1 MHKRDQ
7 VLQQEKIEALL
18 GPIDG
23 HYFKGQYSDPEISIR
38 LLSDLGKK
46 RQNNEDSCMLYV
58 PGSEALTDSRGIL
71 VAVADGMGGAKAGEY
86 ASHNALRCICPVY
99 YERNPHALVP
109 AALRQAV
116 EAANAFVFRESEH
129 NIDFSGMGTTVSA
142 LAIVGNWAYIAQ
154 VGDSRIYLLRS
165 GMPLK
170 QLTYDHT
177 LVAEQIKNGLI
188 NEEEARN
195 HSLKNLITR
204 AVGIR
209 DTVDVDLFALEL
221 QPHDT
226 LLLCSDGLTNMVND
240 ENLEKE
246 LAQEDL
252 TAMSES
258 LLEKALEAGGTD
270 NITMILVRIGEVLKE
285 SNYQQGGR
293 IISFHK
299 KSALRRLFSF
309 FS

>member
-1 MHKRDQ
+1 
-7 VLQQEKIEALL
+7 
-18 GPIDG
+18 
-23 HYFKGQYSDPEISIR
+23 
-38 LLSDLGKK
+38 
-46 RQNNEDSCMLYV
+46 
-58 PGSEALTDSRGIL
+58 
-71 VAVADGMGGAKAGEY
+71 
-86 ASHNALRCICPVY
+86 
-99 YERNPHALVP
+99 
-109 AALRQAV
+109 
-116 EAANAFVFRESEH
+116 
-129 NIDFSGMGTTVSA
+129 
-142 LAIVGNWAYIAQ
+142 
-154 VGDSRIYLLRS
+154 
-165 GMPLK
+165 
-170 QLTYDHT
+170 
-177 LVAEQIKNGLI
+177 
-188 NEEEARN
+188 
-195 HSLKNLITR
+195 LITR